1 MSAKLRAVTAPQ
13 TYHVSFFKNQN
24 DIDPEP
30 ETLSLEQFFEQLKT
44 PEVRLEKDG
53 ALFSPSRFKIGGK
66 RKRADV
72 ESICMLVLDYDH
84 EAIFKRELKVW
95 QKIGCRAF
103 AHTSHSHMREKPVE
117 KTIEGKKATIIEP
130 AEPRFRIVIPLA
142 VPIPADQF
150 LSLWLWAEAKSGRKI
165 DAVPKS
171 TAQMFYL
178 PAIATKE
185 SPFMFEEVEGSL
197 LDWRTLELPEV
208 AEAKPKTRTT
218 ASVAASNGTLSSALL
233 PQTKFCALCE
243 AVPEFRQKF
252 EHQVKLPKDNS
263 DSAYDLALLNIAVE
277 AGWNDEE
284 LAGLILAHRT
294 KWYSKPKG
302 NLENYLAR
310 TIEKARTKIKAVEA
324 DTLAPVVDVEK
335 RIKEVGI
342 AKFLSDTIKICE
354 DQHFAVDGGGALYIF
369 ANGVYVPRGERFITR
384 RVKQLTEELGYTKKW
399 STHVTNEVVNFIA
412 ADAPELLEEP
422 PLDFVNLQNGLL
434 DIRTRKLSPH
444 SPDYLSPIQLPLTY
458 TQAATCSA
466 IDEFLD
472 QVLPPDALPLALEIA
487 GWLLTP
493 DTSKQKAILALGDG
507 GNGKSVFLNL
517 LTNFIG
523 RKNCWSESLHRLE
536 TNQFA
541 GASLVG
547 KLANICGDL
556 PSGHLRETSFFKSVV
571 GGDPVTVERKNSHSF
586 QTKLYSRFIF
596 SANHAPRSND
606 SSGGFFDRWLVVPFD
621 QKFRGAKR
629 EISRDILDARLT
641 APQELSGL
649 LNHALDALKSFQ
661 KTNRFTVPQ
670 SVRDAGQEFRAATD
684 PFSVWLS
691 KNVIEAPDAFVVK
704 RQLRDAYADDCRRA
718 GRPVMT
724 EKTFSISMNQAYEGL
739 RETQKTVAA
748 KMERV
753 WLGIGLKSSHNKS

>member
-1 MSAKLRAVTAPQ
+1 MSAPLRAVPAPQ
-13 TYHVSFFKNQN
+13 TFHVSFFKNQN
-24 DIDPEP
+24 DTIPEP
-30 ETLSLEQFFEQLKT
+30 QTLSLEEFLERLKT
-44 PEVRLEKDG
+44 PEVRRAKDG
-53 ALFSPSRFKIGGK
+53 ALFSPAKFKGT
-66 RKRADV
+66 RAKVNV

-84 EAIFKRELKVW
+84 EANFKRELKVW
-95 QKIGCRAF
+95 EKIGCRAF
-103 AHTSHSHMREKPVE
+103 AYTSFNHTEAAH
-117 KTIEGKKATIIEP
+117 
-130 AEPRFRIVIPLA
+130 RFRIVIPLA
-142 VPIPADQF
+142 APIPASKY
-150 LSLWLWAEAKSGRKI
+150 LSLWLWAEAKSGNKI
-165 DAVPKS
+165 DRAAKDVS
-171 TAQMFYL
+171 RMFYL
-178 PAIATKE
+178 PAIATRE
-185 SPFMFEEVEGSL
+185 SPFEFAEVDGEL
-197 LDWRTLELPEV
+197 LDWTKLLDLPEV

-233 PQTKFCALCE
+233 PQEKFGALCE